1 MMQRLRLFV
10 RLPTTKQTACDR
22 HVANKKMRAAA
33 VAKLLGCPERREGI
47 SNFSYST
54 ATITLRQVASHCFVL
69 LQDPNK
75 VYKNMFATLDQLGG
89 INCTSKRELLAS
101 YRP

>member
-10 RLPTTKQTACDR
+10 RLPATKQTS
-22 HVANKKMRAAA
+22 
-33 VAKLLGCPERREGI
+33 L
-47 SNFSYST
+47 
-54 ATITLRQVASHCFVL
+54 
-69 LQDPNK
+69 
-75 VYKNMFATLDQLGG
+75 YKNMFATLGRLGG